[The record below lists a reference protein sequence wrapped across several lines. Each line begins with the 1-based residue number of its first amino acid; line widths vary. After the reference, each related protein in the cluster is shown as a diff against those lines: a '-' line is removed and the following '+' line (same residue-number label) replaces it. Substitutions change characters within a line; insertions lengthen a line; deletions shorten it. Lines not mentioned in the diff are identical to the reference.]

1 MFSTV
6 TARTATIVTRK
17 LEEAFTWTESEI
29 TYEKLNQWTICQELR
44 LFRHLAC
51 QTEQFTGA

>member
-29 TYEKLNQWTICQELR
+29 TYEKLN
-44 LFRHLAC
+44 
-51 QTEQFTGA
+51 